1 MSTLLI
7 MHRLLMALVFLVFT
21 LLFTWQVVN
30 ITRDLTLQRLHQQGS
45 DELLKVITELRSALG
60 QYRYLPF
67 LISQNVSVK
76 ELLAFSKSEKS
87 AEVSLYLEQTNLV
100 AGSSSLF
107 LLNTEG
113 RALAY
118 SHWRDEDDFFQRSH
132 NDQAYFQQ
140 AQSGHR
146 GRQFSLNV
154 ATKRPAYFLSS
165 PIYDGTRFI
174 GAAVVRIELQ
184 NLVKKLRSV
193 ETVLIADNKGTLFF
207 STGSFQRFENLQ
219 AQARVSSHDLSNG
232 VTTALWEKD
241 NHHWLARSV
250 SLDDLAWEVTV
261 LNDTDVV
268 NKNVRNATLFSFG
281 GCIAFGLLMLL
292 FRERQLKLR
301 SQNETRQALAR
312 NEAQQKAIINHA
324 QVGLLLIDSQG
335 LIRFANKMALQQF
348 AVLMKLILN
357 RPIAELVVA
366 EGDPLVNRLL
376 TNLDWDAFSPLIGYE
391 SVGVRG
397 DGTEFPLMISVRKM
411 LPEISPTLKELA
423 LEKDESRQ
431 FLVTVIDISRRKGL
445 EMELKR
451 ANNSLETKVEER
463 TKALSEA
470 QNELIQAGKMA
481 ALGRMSTAVVHELNQ
496 PLTAIRNYVAI
507 CKQLLNKPEMLTE
520 NLTEIDLLT
529 QHMAQIT
536 SQLKTYAYKKP
547 EDKQPVS
554 IQMVI
559 EHSLLLFKK
568 RIADEQVELTTRLP
582 EKVLYVLGDNAR
594 LEQVMVNLINNGLDA
609 MRAQS
614 PRQLSIEVVCK
625 EKVHITISDSGT
637 GIAEELLDS
646 LFDPFVTSKK
656 IGDGLGLGL
665 AIVKSIIRD
674 LEGDIVVGQCQLG
687 GASFTV
693 ILPLF
698 SEEH

>member
-1 MSTLLI
+1 MI
-7 MHRLLMALVFLVFT
+7 HRLLMALIFLVFT

-30 ITRDLTLQRLHQQGS
+30 VTRDWTLQRLHDQGS
-45 DELLKVITELRSALG
+45 AELLKVITELRVALG
-60 QYRYLPF
+60 EYRYLPF

-76 ELLAFSKSEKS
+76 ELLTFSKSEKS

-118 SHWRDEDDFFQRSH
+118 SHWRDEEDFFQRSH
-132 NDQAYFQQ
+132 NNQAYFQQ
-140 AQSGHR
+140 ASDGHR

-154 ATKRPAYFLSS
+154 DTKRPAYFLSS
-165 PIYDGTRFI
+165 PIYEGTRFI

-184 NLVKKLRSV
+184 NLVQKLRSV
-193 ETVLIADNKGTLFF
+193 ETVLITDNKGTLFF

-219 AQARVSSHDLSNG
+219 AQARIYPHELSNG
-232 VTTALWEKD
+232 VTTTLWEKEK
-241 NHHWLARSV
+241 HHWLARSV
-250 SLDDLAWEVTV
+250 ALDDLAWEVTV

-268 NKNVRNATLFSFG
+268 NKNIRNATLFSFG
-281 GCIAFGLLMLL
+281 GCVAFGLLMLL

-348 AVLMKLILN
+348 AVMMKVIIN
-357 RPIAELVVA
+357 RPIAEMVVA
-366 EGDPLVNRLL
+366 DGDPLVNRLL
-376 TNLDWDAFSPLIGYE
+376 TNLDWDSFSPLIGYE

-411 LPEISPTLKELA
+411 LPKQSPSLRDLA
-423 LEKDESRQ
+423 LEKDEAKR

-481 ALGRMSTAVVHELNQ
+481 ALGRMSTAVAHELNQ

-507 CKQLLNKPEMLTE
+507 CKQLLNQPEMLTE
-520 NLTEIDLLT
+520 NLSEIDLLT

-547 EDKQPVS
+547 EDKKPVS
-554 IQMVI
+554 IQMVV
-559 EHSLLLFKK
+559 EHSLLLFKQ
-568 RIADEQVELTTRLP
+568 RIVDDQVELTTQLP
-582 EKVLYVLGDNAR
+582 GNTLYVLGDNTR
-594 LEQVMVNLINNGLDA
+594 LEQVIVNLVNNALDA
-609 MRAQS
+609 MSASAERK
-614 PRQLSIEVVCK
+614 LSIEVTYSD
-625 EKVHITISDSGT
+625 KVIISISDSGM
-637 GIAEELLDS
+637 GIAADLLDS

-674 LEGDIVVGQCQLG
+674 LEGDIEVGESRLG

-693 ILPLF
+693 KLPIF
-698 SEEH
+698 SVSEDN